1 MNYYYSIDGSEVVGP
16 YSLDDLRGYLFSG
29 ALSQKTQV
37 CAEGTQTWQPLASLG
52 LAPLV
57 EPPPKASKDIF
68 QPDPMSEVFPDFH
81 ESLYKIAKSAH
92 KRLTDRNGTPD
103 EIRREN
109 MNSFGRCIIG
119 IGILVAGYFFFSY
132 DTSVHVGTT
141 DVPGFGTFGVERVN
155 NMGLMQNRLL
165 GCTAGMVAVVIGVI
179 MVVMNPKKLSA

>member
-1 MNYYYSIDGSEVVGP
+1 MGP

-37 CAEGTQTWQPLASLG
+37 CAEGTQTWQPLGSLG

-57 EPPPKASKDIF
+57 EPSPKSSKHTI
-68 QPDPMSEVFPDFH
+68 QPDEVFPDFL
-81 ESLYKIAKSAH
+81 ESLDKIVKSLQKKLA
-92 KRLTDRNGTPD
+92 DRKGTPD

-109 MNSFGRCIIG
+109 MNFFGRCTIV
-119 IGILVAGYFFFSY
+119 IGILVAGYFLVFY
-132 DTSVHVGTT
+132 DTSVHVDTT
-141 DVPGFGTFGVERVN
+141 DVPGYATFGAERVN